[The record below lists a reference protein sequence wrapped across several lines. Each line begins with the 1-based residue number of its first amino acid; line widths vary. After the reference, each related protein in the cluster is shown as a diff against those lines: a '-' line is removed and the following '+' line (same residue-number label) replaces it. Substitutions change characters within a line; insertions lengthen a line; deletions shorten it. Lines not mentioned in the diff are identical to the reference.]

1 MRRAFAFL
9 SALLIVGTL
18 LAGCGSAGTG
28 SACRNLGADSM
39 GIYNIEKRH
48 RHGTVNSS
56 VLEARLS
63 PSERQ
68 ARDDLQLKA
77 REAYA
82 ACGREARL
90 TTTIRN
96 SPPPP

>member
-77 REAYA
+77 REAIA
-82 ACGREARL
+82 ACKREGRI
-90 TTTIRN
+90 TTPSR
-96 SPPPP
+96 PPVP